1 MKTILSLLVLLVGS
15 VSFARLSD
23 GKAHLKLQGDEIV
36 VSVDKGF
43 HFNKDAPA
51 AVVIGEQST
60 EPRIKEEKKFVYSA
74 KAAKKAAQFAV
85 TFYICDDGN
94 TVCEEHKYSYQ
105 IKGKKL
111 ILAKDAKVAAA
122 KAATGPADALQ
133 KNHHGF
139 YEGDFSEILKMA
151 MEQKKNLFVDFGAP
165 WCPACV
171 RFETE
176 VFGEKDFQKVS
187 EKFIKASV
195 NIDKASNK
203 VWAEKYG
210 IKVIPTLIV
219 MNGEGEEL
227 ARMIDFRPT
236 AQIVQE
242 LKTLQSKP
250 MLAKDDLEKNAAEGD
265 DSARQ
270 ELALRAFNSMNFAE
284 AVKWLSPMGIKTF
297 LLAKSEIGVAQK
309 RYGEDEKEN
318 KEVLKKAL
326 EKWIAVYPDSLDSI
340 FWREELVK
348 LYKGETTD
356 VSSEMKELTNKNIA
370 LIQKLL
376 SGTEKDLKE
385 AASKSLSGN
394 MADDL
399 ERVILYSSLK
409 SSFESLSDADSATET
424 KEAEKKELAKIS
436 FNVKYP
442 GQILAAL
449 EYFAETDQKAQIS
462 SWLEK
467 LVKTYPQSDVYVGR
481 LARHYVDEK
490 QFEKAL
496 PLAEKAAKLATDL
509 KLSRLERVAK
519 IHKELKQTKQAR
531 AVLEQALALPEAQA
545 EHAKKQKAS
554 LEELLKSL
562 EG

>member
-1 MKTILSLLVLLVGS
+1 MKTILSILVLLLGS

-23 GKAHLKLQGDEIV
+23 GKAALKLQGDEIV
-36 VSVDKGF
+36 VSIAKGF

-51 AVVIGEQST
+51 AVVIGEEST
-60 EPRIKEEKKFVYSA
+60 EPRIKEEKKFVFSA
-74 KAAKKAAQFAV
+74 KAAKKAAQFVV

-94 TVCEEHKYSYQ
+94 TVCEEHKATYR
-105 IKGKKL
+105 IKGKRL
-111 ILAKDAKVAAA
+111 VLAKNVGLPVTMASSQA
-122 KAATGPADALQ
+122 PAVLQ
-133 KNHHGF
+133 KNHHDF

-151 MEQKKNLFVDFGAP
+151 MEQKKILFVDFGAP

-176 VFGEKDFQKVS
+176 VFGEKEFQKAS
-187 EKFIKASV
+187 EKFIKVTV
-195 NIDKASNK
+195 NIDKAVNK
-203 VWAEKYG
+203 SWADKYG
-210 IKVIPTLIV
+210 VKVIPTLIV

-227 ARMIDFRPT
+227 ARLIDFRPSE
-236 AQIVQE
+236 QIVQE
-242 LKTLQSKP
+242 LKDLQSKP
-250 MLAKDDLEKNAAEGD
+250 MLVKDDLEKNAAEGD
-265 DSARQ
+265 DAARQ
-270 ELALRAFNSMNFAE
+270 ELALRAFNALNFAE

-297 LLAKSEIGVAQK
+297 LLANSEIGVAQNK
-309 RYGEDEKEN
+309 YREDEKEN
-318 KEVLKKAL
+318 KDVFKKAL
-326 EKWIAVYPDSLDSI
+326 EKWIAVYPESLDSI

-348 LYKGETTD
+348 IYKGES
-356 VSSEMKELTNKNIA
+356 VEASSEMKELTNKNIA

-376 SGTEKDLKE
+376 SGPEKDLKD

-394 MADDL
+394 MAPGL

-409 SSFESLSDADSATET
+409 SSFESLSDADSAAET
-424 KEAEKKELAKIS
+424 REAEKKELAKMS
-436 FNVKYP
+436 FNVKRP
-442 GQILAAL
+442 GEILAAL
-449 EYFAETDQKAQIS
+449 EYFAETEQKAEIA

-509 KLSRLERVAK
+509 KLTRLERVAK
-519 IHKELKQTKQAR
+519 IHKELKQIKQAR
-531 AVLEQALALPEAQA
+531 SVLTKALALPEAQA
-545 EHAKKQKAS
+545 EHSKKHKAS

-562 EG
+562 DN